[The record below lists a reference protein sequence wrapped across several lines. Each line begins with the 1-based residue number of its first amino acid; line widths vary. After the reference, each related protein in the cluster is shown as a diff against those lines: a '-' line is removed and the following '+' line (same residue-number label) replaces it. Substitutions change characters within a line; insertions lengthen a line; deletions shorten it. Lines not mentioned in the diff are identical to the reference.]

1 MGCKHCKKDLEHLP
15 GKRKKEFC
23 NDTCRS
29 NFWQKERR
37 RKNNSVKLAK
47 EKMEEK
53 ESEPVV
59 SAESTPKEE
68 KQSQQVADS
77 APKLKF
83 EVLLEMAKAGS
94 PKELIMEAVK
104 ANKAITPNQKEL
116 IYRKAGI
123 V

>member
-37 RKNNSVKLAK
+37 KKNNAVKLAK
-47 EKMEEK
+47 E
-53 ESEPVV
+53 
-59 SAESTPKEE
+59 PKEE
-68 KQSQQVADS
+68 KQSQQVADL
-77 APKLKF
+77 APKLKY
-83 EVLLEMAKAGS
+83 EVILEMAKAGS

-104 ANKAITPNQKEL
+104 ANKAITTNQKEL

>member
-37 RKNNSVKLAK
+37 KKNNAVKLAK
-47 EKMEEK
+47 EKK
-53 ESEPVV
+53 EPEPVA

-104 ANKAITPNQKEL
+104 ANKAITTNQKEL

-123 V
+123 PL